1 VNRVAES
8 RAGDRKNLFV
18 VAQLIWAKGNSA
30 VRVRNI
36 SPSGALIEGDRL
48 PPAHTAVKLGRG
60 ELIAEGELVWQ
71 VAGKAGLAFVEP
83 VQPGDWLP
91 MGAGTR
97 KEDPGAISSSSLFQ
111 VAKDAP
117 AHAIGAHSVSENL
130 DRIRTLV
137 EDLRMEIGFHTGPPQ
152 QTRAAIKKLETIHRM
167 LGLQID
173 ILQSLPTR

>member
-18 VAQLIWAKGNSA
+18 VAQLIWGNGNSA

-60 ELIAEGELVWQ
+60 ELIVHGELVWQ
-71 VAGKAGLAFVEP
+71 GAGKAGLAFVEP

-97 KEDPGAISSSSLFQ
+97 KEDPRAISSSSLFHA
-111 VAKDAP
+111 AKDAP
-117 AHAIGAHSVSENL
+117 PHAIGGQSVSENL
-130 DRIRTLV
+130 DRIRKLV
-137 EDLRMEIGFHTGPPQ
+137 EDLRMEIGFHTGPPN

-167 LGLQID
+167 LGWQID
-173 ILQSLPTR
+173 EMQTPSTR